1 MASRPC
7 ELFIIYA
14 LQIAFTQY
22 IQTTEKA
29 LLSINMATTILAVGL
44 KLEWEKPTFIQSMH
58 AHTHTQFHGKCVL
71 NNKGDFQMLYVLTNV
86 TCLNGCCMS

>member
-58 AHTHTQFHGKCVL
+58 AHTHTYTISW
-71 NNKGDFQMLYVLTNV
+71 QMCIEQQRRFSNV
-86 TCLNGCCMS
+86 ICPNECYMS